1 MQYLDREKRADND
14 LIDDRER
21 LTKTIHCKVDGVP
34 PPICCFDCEAR
45 IVYAKCE
52 KKRQGGNHNKGG

>member
-1 MQYLDREKRADND
+1 M
-14 LIDDRER
+14 
-21 LTKTIHCKVDGVP
+21 IHCKVDGVP

-52 KKRQGGNHNKGG
+52 KKRQGGSQDKG